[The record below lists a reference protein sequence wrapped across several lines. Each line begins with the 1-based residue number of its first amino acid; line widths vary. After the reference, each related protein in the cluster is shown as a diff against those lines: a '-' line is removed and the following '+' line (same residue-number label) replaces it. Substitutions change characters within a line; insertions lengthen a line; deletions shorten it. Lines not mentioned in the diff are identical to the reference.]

1 MNKSDLVDH
10 VAVELVTSRLQAARA
25 LDAVLSGIQKGL
37 RQEKSVTI
45 TGFGTFEV
53 RPRKAR
59 TGRNPST
66 GETIRIAEGN
76 RVGFRVG
83 KTLKQSV

>member
-10 VAVELVTSRLQAARA
+10 VAGQLVTSKLQAARA
-25 LDAVLSGIQKGL
+25 LEAVLDGIQRGL
-37 RQEKSVTI
+37 RDEGSVTI

-53 RPRKAR
+53 RSRKAR
-59 TGRNPST
+59 AGRNPLT
-66 GETIRIAEGN
+66 GESIRIAEGN

-83 KTLKQSV
+83 KILKQSV